1 MTVENEVKQTSDE
14 FYAALNRMLYSGDAA
29 TVTAI
34 WSGGQAGST
43 MHPIGGREVGRD
55 QVLAAWK
62 QDGACLQR
70 REGLRN

>member
-1 MTVENEVKQTSDE
+1 
-14 FYAALNRMLYSGDAA
+14 
-29 TVTAI
+29 
-34 WSGGQAGST
+34 